1 MLPSATGSSS
11 HSPKQESFEMRL
23 TDWLVCL
30 RCRKAWPPEATPA
43 RFPVHAALSLRP
55 NSDGRNAGGQSN
67 CNQGWRLHT
76 PTRRI
81 PVSSR
86 RGLTIQPIA

>member
-55 NSDGRNAGGQSN
+55 NSDGRNTGGQSN
-67 CNQGWRLHT
+67 RNQCWRLHT

-86 RGLTIQPIA
+86 RWLTIQPIA